1 MNQSQTSFDDNPKE
15 VLKRDFFFPFLD
27 CLHNEL
33 EKRFSSQACEIL
45 ALSNVFHPKN
55 LNDANVEN
63 ARKLA
68 NIYDINSETV
78 ALQFILLS
86 KSSEV
91 AAWKKE
97 YEEWMRSKEIA
108 SRKSSARKPERWL
121 CLPTLLKLFGKNELN
136 RLYPELYDLV
146 RIVATLPV
154 TVASCERAH
163 SKVKIINNYLRA
175 SMSDERL
182 ESLVQINTERD
193 IADKIELD
201 SLLESFK
208 LAKNRKLPL

>member
-1 MNQSQTSFDDNPKE
+1 MPQAKE
-15 VLKRDFFFPFLD
+15 KN
-27 CLHNEL
+27 HNEL
-33 EKRFSSQACEIL
+33 KKRFSSQACEIL
-45 ALSNVFHPKN
+45 TLSNVFHPKY

-68 NIYDINSETV
+68 NIYDINAETV

-91 AAWKKE
+91 ATWKKE

-108 SRKSSARKPERWL
+108 SRESSARKPERWL

-182 ESLVQINTERD
+182 ESLVQINTECD

-208 LAKNRKLPL
+208 LAKNGKLPL